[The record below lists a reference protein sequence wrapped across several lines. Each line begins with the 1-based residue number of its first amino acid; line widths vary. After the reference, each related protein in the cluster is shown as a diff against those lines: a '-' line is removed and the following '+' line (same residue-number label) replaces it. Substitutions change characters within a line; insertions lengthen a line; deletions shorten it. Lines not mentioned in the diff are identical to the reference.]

1 MEKDSI
7 RRLGVN
13 PELFDDR
20 SNEDVGLDNH
30 NSIITLYLRKEPNVR
45 CIHCNSTDIERRG
58 SRKKTIKH
66 ATETEKRI
74 VIFLYVHVY
83 KCNNC
88 KHFFQQNNPFIIQ
101 GKQNSHSA
109 DLQILEALRDNTNS
123 YSKVAQQ
130 FGVSPTYVQNLFDK
144 KVQLNRLNLPH
155 VLSIDEVYI
164 RKLTKTRY
172 CCILYAPAWQ
182 KIVDVLEC
190 RKKDFLIDYFAK
202 IPLKEKNEVYFVS
215 MDLYSNYRDVIRL
228 CLPMAVICADSFHV
242 IKNLNDSFNRIRIR
256 IMKKFEKGKHDPSG
270 YYWLLKKFWKFL
282 LMNIKDHSK
291 TITVTRS
298 GMTMLPD
305 QLIKHM
311 LSVDHELKAAYDLK
325 EAYREFN
332 SSATTKDAD
341 ERLDA
346 LILAFKNSKIKEYNP
361 FITILQNWHQEII
374 NSFNIYDGRRIS
386 NGNLERKN
394 ADIKTLIRVSF
405 GATSFERTRNR
416 IMFCS
421 NKNAPIKGERK

>member
-1 MEKDSI
+1 MDKDSI
-7 RRLGVN
+7 SRLGVN

-20 SNEDVGLDNH
+20 SSEKPAPDKH
-30 NSIITLYLRKEPNVR
+30 NSIITLYMRKEPIVH
-45 CIHCNSTDIERRG
+45 CIYCGSSDIDRRG
-58 SRKKTIKH
+58 TKQITIKH
-66 ATETEKRI
+66 STETEKRI
-74 VIFLYVHVY
+74 VIFLYVHQY
-83 KCNNC
+83 RCNIC
-88 KHFFQQNNPFIIQ
+88 THYFPQKNPFIVQ
-101 GKQNSHSA
+101 GKQHSHDC
-109 DLQILEALRDNTNS
+109 DLQILNALRDNTNS
-123 YSKVAQQ
+123 YSKVAKD
-130 FGVSPTYVQNLFDK
+130 FNVSTTYVLNLFDK
-144 KVQLNRLNLPH
+144 KVQLNRLSMPH

-172 CCILYAPAWQ
+172 CCVLYAPVWQ

-190 RKKDFLIDYFAK
+190 RKKDFLIDYFAR
-202 IPLKEKNEVYFVS
+202 IPLKEKDDVYFVS
-215 MDLYSNYRDVIRL
+215 MDLYSNYRDVIKL

-256 IMKKFEKGKHDPSG
+256 IMKSFDKGKYDQSG
-270 YYWLLKKFWKFL
+270 YYWLLKKYWKYL

-291 TITVTRS
+291 PITVNRT

-305 QLIKHM
+305 QLIEHM
-311 LSVDHELKAAYDLK
+311 LSVDNELKIAYNLK

-332 SSATTKDAD
+332 LSATIKDAE
-341 ERLDA
+341 ERLDI
-346 LILAFKNSKIKEYNP
+346 LILAFKNSKIREYKS
-361 FITILQNWHQEII
+361 FVTILQNWHQEII
-374 NSFNIYDGRRIS
+374 NSFNVFDGRRIS

-405 GATSFERTRNR
+405 GSTNFERTRNR